1 MRHQV
6 QRFVCP
12 QVCVK
17 CSTNNSFLKRTSRA
31 NSCWWSEGRAFVD
44 TLLTCRSWI
53 HQPGASGHDQGASK
67 HQLPTSA
74 TSGVDHMRL
83 VEVAPKHR
91 QYNDDDE
98 MRNSRNID
106 LSGRYLISS

>member
-1 MRHQV
+1 
-6 QRFVCP
+6 
-12 QVCVK
+12 
-17 CSTNNSFLKRTSRA
+17 
-31 NSCWWSEGRAFVD
+31 
-44 TLLTCRSWI
+44 
-53 HQPGASGHDQGASK
+53 
-67 HQLPTSA
+67 
-74 TSGVDHMRL
+74 MRL